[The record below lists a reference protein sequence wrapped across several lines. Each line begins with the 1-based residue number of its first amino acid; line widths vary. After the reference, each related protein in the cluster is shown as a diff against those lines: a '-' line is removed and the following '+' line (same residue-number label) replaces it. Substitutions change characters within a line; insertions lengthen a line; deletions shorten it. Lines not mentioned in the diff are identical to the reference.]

1 MTMNPGMIVA
11 VAAGGAIGA
20 VTRYLLATQIG
31 QWLGT
36 GFPWGTFIVNVL
48 GCAVMGALVELM
60 ALTWSPSLEMRT
72 FLTVGILGGFT
83 TFSAFSLDA
92 FVLIERQE
100 WAAASLYIVGS
111 VAVSMIGFFAA
122 MRLVRLVVA

>member
-1 MTMNPGMIVA
+1 MTMNVGMIAV
-11 VAAGGAIGA
+11 VAAGGGIGA
-20 VTRYLLATQIG
+20 VMRYLLATQIG
-31 QWLGT
+31 HWLGT
-36 GFPWGTFIVNVL
+36 GFPSGTFIVNVL

-60 ALTWSPSLEMRT
+60 ALIWSPSLEMRT

-83 TFSAFSLDA
+83 AFSAFSLDT

-100 WAAASLYIVGS
+100 WVPASLYVVGS
-111 VAVSMIGFFAA
+111 VLVSLIGFFAA